1 MSTIFVVQY
10 GFILFYIARHET
22 ATLIPPLKLNQ
33 GNKCGYWQLNAQTWI
48 FYFFI
53 AECTSPFYIG
63 KFFLHI
69 KA

>member
-10 GFILFYIARHET
+10 GLILFYISRHET

-33 GNKCGYWQLNAQTWI
+33 ETNVGIGSLMHKLG
-48 FYFFI
+48 FFIII
-53 AECTSPFYIG
+53 AECSSPFYIG